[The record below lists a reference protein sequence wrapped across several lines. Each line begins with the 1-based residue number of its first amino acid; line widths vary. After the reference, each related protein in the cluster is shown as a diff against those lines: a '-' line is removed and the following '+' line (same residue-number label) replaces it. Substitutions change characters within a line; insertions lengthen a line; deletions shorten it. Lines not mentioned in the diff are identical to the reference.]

1 MRIEITTSNCSSAA
15 AGMVLAAAFVL
26 FIFIIENQVMDEQC
40 NTCKQVY
47 DITVQTE
54 MLVMISELSPHSLH
68 GCCIVLFICL

>member
-1 MRIEITTSNCSSAA
+1 MRIGITTSNCSSAA

-47 DITVQTE
+47 DICVQTE
-54 MLVMISELSPHSLH
+54 MLV
-68 GCCIVLFICL
+68 IVDCLQKNRQ

>member
-1 MRIEITTSNCSSAA
+1 MRIGIITSNCSSAA

-26 FIFIIENQVMDEQC
+26 FVFIIGNQVMDEQC

>member
-1 MRIEITTSNCSSAA
+1 MRIGITTSNCSSAA

>member
-1 MRIEITTSNCSSAA
+1 MRIGITTSNFSSAA

-26 FIFIIENQVMDEQC
+26 FVFIIGNQVMDEQC

>member
-1 MRIEITTSNCSSAA
+1 MRIGITTSNCSSAA

-26 FIFIIENQVMDEQC
+26 FVFIIGNQVMDEQC